1 MKILSSSYHP
11 EWGSNMSQQKYFLGI
26 DGGGTK
32 TIGSVADSEGHILA
46 HGIGGSIN
54 YYAIGMNE
62 AVRNFD
68 LLLAE
73 LKEKLNMSGFDTIY
87 IGSSALEREA
97 TKQEIREFAVHQP
110 STDSV
115 FMHSDVFTGLMGLTL
130 GRPGVL
136 VISGTGSIA
145 AAFDKKGDFHTV
157 GGWGYILGDEGSAYD
172 ISLSAIKAAIKGYEG
187 IGPLTNLIPYVQEYF
202 KVTQLK
208 DLINS
213 FYEKGIPRQEVAGFA
228 KSVDDCAEAGDPV
241 GLHILQ
247 KAAFDL
253 ACLGRRFLK
262 ELDQPDPIVGIYGGV
277 MKNSKI
283 TRNCFIENIKG
294 FFPEARVLYP
304 EFPPEI
310 GAIYL
315 CFSANHIPFDEK
327 VVHNIKTTYTDKLG
341 GISG

>member
-1 MKILSSSYHP
+1 MWNYK
-11 EWGSNMSQQKYFLGI
+11 MSQDKYYLGI

-32 TIGSVADSEGHILA
+32 TIGCVADHEGHIVA

-62 AVRNFD
+62 AIRNFD

-73 LKEKLNMSGFDTIY
+73 LKEKLNISEFDTIY

-97 TKQEIREFAVHQP
+97 TKQEIREFAVQS
-110 STDSV
+110 STNSI

-145 AAFDKKGDFHTV
+145 AAFDNYGGFHTV
-157 GGWGYILGDEGSAYD
+157 GGWGHILGDEGSAYD
-172 ISLSAIKAAIKGYEG
+172 ISLKAIKAAIKGYEG
-187 IGPLTNLIPYVQEYF
+187 IGPFTNLIQYVQEYF
-202 KVTQLK
+202 KVIQLK
-208 DLINS
+208 DLINN
-213 FYEKGIPRQEVAGFA
+213 FYEKGVPRHDVAGFA
-228 KSVDDCAEAGDPV
+228 KCVDHCAEAGDFV

-253 ACLGRRFLK
+253 TCLGRRFLK
-262 ELDQPDPIVGIYGGV
+262 DFHQPDPIVGIYGGV

-283 TRNCFIENIKG
+283 TRNSFIENIKLY
-294 FFPEARVLYP
+294 FPEARVLYP

-315 CFSANHIPFDEK
+315 CFFANHIPFDEK
-327 VVHNIKTTYTDKLG
+327 VVKNIKETYTDKLG
-341 GISG
+341 GIIE